1 MTDKSKLDE
10 DFDKFNLKI
19 ERAAEAEIARLR
31 GLPEFAQG
39 EAEADHG
46 QGGADPGLERT
57 LAGQV
62 AAVQGEVGTLVGQAG
77 VGVQL

>member
-31 GLPEFAQG
+31 GEIDALKEKANKMSEELLSPLSD
-39 EAEADHG
+39 EAK
-46 QGGADPGLERT
+46 RN
-57 LAGQV
+57 
-62 AAVQGEVGTLVGQAG
+62 
-77 VGVQL
+77 